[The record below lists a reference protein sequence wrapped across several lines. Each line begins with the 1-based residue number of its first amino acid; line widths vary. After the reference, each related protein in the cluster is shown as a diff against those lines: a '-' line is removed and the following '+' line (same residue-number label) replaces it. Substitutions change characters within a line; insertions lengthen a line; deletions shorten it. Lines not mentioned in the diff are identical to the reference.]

1 MAFNVKNEL
10 IKQLESAFER
20 LGYNKSDVVVTYSNK
35 PEVADFQCNSAFM
48 LAKKAGKNPME
59 LANLIVGELGDMN
72 QDFQASVCPP
82 AFINF
87 KMTNK
92 LMSKV
97 ASIVLENC
105 DELIVKPEK
114 RQTVVFD
121 YGGANVA
128 KELHIGHLRSP
139 LIGEALCRL
148 NRLMGNK
155 VIADT
160 HLGDWGLQMGLT
172 VAQLEDDGYLEG
184 YFNRGQNK
192 QITLDT
198 LNEEYPKASVRKKE
212 DDKFR
217 EKAENYTLL
226 IQRKQEPYYTIYQD
240 IRNLSVEK
248 IKANYLTLGCK
259 FDLWYGEST
268 AYPYIDRTVQI
279 FKDKGL
285 ARTSEGALV
294 VDVALEGENIPI
306 EKKNPDD
313 IQRYKNPMPPVIIKK
328 HNDADVYAT
337 TDIATILMRNEE
349 FNNPDKIIY
358 VVDARQAQHFTQVF
372 RACKLAGISPEKQTL
387 IHVGFGTINGKDG
400 KPFKTREGTTI
411 KLEDIIN
418 LITGKAKERLV
429 ENGMGDN
436 VDLALQIGVGAMK
449 YGDLS
454 NIVSKDYVFDIDKFS
469 SFEGKTG
476 PYIQYTGAR
485 INSLLEKANEDGGE
499 ILISLPEE
507 KNIVLSMLK
516 MFDSFSTCYQ
526 ENSMNALAL
535 SVYNLASSYA
545 QFYNNIRVLKEPDT
559 AKRKSYLSLS
569 KAVLNAIT
577 LGLDILGIETPKRM

>member
-1 MAFNVKNEL
+1 MSFIVKNEL
-10 IKQLESAFER
+10 KKQIENVFEKM
-20 LGYNKSDVVVTYSNK
+20 GFDKNDVVVTYSNK
-35 PEVADFQCNSAFM
+35 PEIADYQCNSAFS
-48 LAKKAGKNPME
+48 LAKKLGKNPIV
-59 LANLIVGELGDMN
+59 LANEIVSELGDMN
-72 QDFQASVCPP
+72 GNFEASVCPP

-92 LMSKV
+92 LMGKV
-97 ASIVLENC
+97 ANLALENC
-105 DELIVKPEK
+105 EELILKPEK
-114 RQTVVFD
+114 KQTVVFD

-139 LIGEALCRL
+139 IIGEALCRL
-148 NRLMGNK
+148 NRLMGNR

-184 YFNRGQNK
+184 YFGRGENK

-198 LNEEYPKASVRKKE
+198 LNEEYPKASSRKKSDE
-212 DDKFR
+212 DFKK
-217 EKAENYTLL
+217 KAEEYTLK
-226 IQRKQEPYYTIYQD
+226 IQHKIQPYFSIYED
-240 IRNLSVEK
+240 IRNLSIEK

-268 AYPYIDRTVQI
+268 ANPFINRTVQI

-294 VDVALEGENIPI
+294 VDVAVEGENIPI
-306 EKKNPDD
+306 EKKSEDEV
-313 IQRYKNPMPPVIIKK
+313 QRFKNPMPPVIIKK

-349 FNNPDKIIY
+349 FNPDKIIY
-358 VVDARQAQHFTQVF
+358 VVDFRQTQHFVQVF
-372 RACKLAGISPEKQTL
+372 RASKLAGISPENQEL
-387 IHVGFGTINGKDG
+387 VHVAYGTINGKDG
-400 KPFKTREGTTI
+400 KPFKTREGTVV

-418 LITGKAKERLV
+418 LIMSKAQEKLI
-429 ENGMGDN
+429 ENGMGEN
-436 VDLALQIGVGAMK
+436 KELALQIGVGAMK

-454 NIVSKDYVFDIDKFS
+454 NIVSKDYVFDLDKFS

-485 INSLLEKANEDGGE
+485 INSLLEKAGEDCGK
-499 ILISLPEE
+499 ISITLFEE
-507 KNIVLSMLK
+507 RNIVVNLLK
-516 MFDSFSTCYQ
+516 MFDSFTTCYQ
-526 ENSMNALAL
+526 DNSMNALAL
-535 SVYNLASSYA
+535 AVYNLASSYA
-545 QFYNNIRVLKEPDT
+545 QFYNNIRVLKEQDEG
-559 AKRKSYLSLS
+559 KRKSYLGLS
-569 KAVLNAIT
+569 KAVLKAIE
-577 LGLDILGIETPKRM
+577 LGLDTLGIETPKRM

>member
-1 MAFNVKNEL
+1 MSYNIKNEL
-10 IKQLESAFER
+10 AKYLEKAFEE
-20 LGYNKSDVVVTYSNK
+20 LGLDKADIMVSYSNK
-35 PEVADFQCNSAFM
+35 PEIADYQCNSAFSV
-48 LAKKAGKNPME
+48 AKKLGKNPIV
-59 LANLIVGELGDMN
+59 LANEIVSALGNMNGEYE
-72 QDFQASVCPP
+72 ASVCAP

-92 LMSKV
+92 LLSKV
-97 ASIVLENC
+97 ATIALENEQ
-105 DELIVKPEK
+105 ELISKPEK
-114 RQTVVFD
+114 KQTVVFD

-139 LIGEALCRL
+139 IIGEALCRL
-148 NRLMGNK
+148 HRLMGNN
-155 VIADT
+155 VISDT

-184 YFNRGQNK
+184 YFKRGENK

-198 LNEEYPKASVRKKE
+198 LNEEYPKASIRKKE
-212 DDKFR
+212 DDAFKQ
-217 EKAENYTLL
+217 KAEKYTLA
-226 IQRKQEPYYTIYQD
+226 IQRKQEPFFTIYQD
-240 IRNLSVEK
+240 IRALSVEK

-268 AYPYIDRTVQI
+268 AYPYIDRTIQI

-294 VDVALEGENIPI
+294 VDVALPGENIPI
-306 EKKNPDD
+306 EKKNEDD
-313 IQRYKNPMPPVIIKK
+313 VQRYKNPMPPVIIKK

-337 TDIATILMRNEE
+337 TDIATILMRNEQ
-349 FNNPDKIIY
+349 FHPDKIIY

-372 RACKLAGISPEKQTL
+372 RACKLSGISPENQEL
-387 IHVGFGTINGKDG
+387 VHVGFGTINGKDG

-418 LITGKAKERLV
+418 LITGKATERLV
-429 ENGMGDN
+429 ENGMGEN
-436 VDLALQIGVGAMK
+436 RELALQIGVGAMK

-454 NIVSKDYVFDIDKFS
+454 NIVSKDYVFDLDKFS

-485 INSLLEKANEDGGE
+485 INSLLEKANENGGE
-499 ILISLPEE
+499 ISVSLPEE
-507 KNIVLSMLK
+507 RNIVLSMLK
-516 MFDSFSTCYQ
+516 MFDSFTSCYQ
-526 ENSMNALAL
+526 DNSMNALAL
-535 SVYNLASSYA
+535 SVYNLASSYS
-545 QFYNNIRVLKEPDT
+545 QFYNNVKVLKEPDQ
-559 AKRKSYLSLS
+559 AKRKSYISLS
-569 KAVLNAIT
+569 KAVLKAIS
-577 LGLDILGIETPKRM
+577 LGLDTLGIETPKRM

>member
-1 MAFNVKNEL
+1 MSFIVKNEL
-10 IKQLESAFER
+10 KKQIENVFEKM
-20 LGYNKSDVVVTYSNK
+20 GFDKNDVVVTYSNK
-35 PEVADFQCNSAFM
+35 PEIADYQCNSAFS
-48 LAKKAGKNPME
+48 LAKKLGKNPIV
-59 LANLIVGELGDMN
+59 LANEIVSELGDMN
-72 QDFQASVCPP
+72 GNFEASVCPP

-92 LMSKV
+92 LMGKV
-97 ASIVLENC
+97 ANLALENC
-105 DELIVKPEK
+105 EELILKPEK
-114 RQTVVFD
+114 KQTVVFD

-139 LIGEALCRL
+139 IIGEALCRL
-148 NRLMGNK
+148 NRLMGNR

-184 YFNRGQNK
+184 YFGRGENK

-198 LNEEYPKASVRKKE
+198 LNEEYPKASSRKKSDE
-212 DDKFR
+212 DFKK
-217 EKAENYTLL
+217 KAEEYTLK
-226 IQRKQEPYYTIYQD
+226 IQHKIPPYFSIYED
-240 IRNLSVEK
+240 IRNLSIEK

-268 AYPYIDRTVQI
+268 ANPFINRTVQI

-294 VDVALEGENIPI
+294 VDVAVEGENIPI
-306 EKKNPDD
+306 EKKSEDEV
-313 IQRYKNPMPPVIIKK
+313 QRFKNPMPPVIIKK

-349 FNNPDKIIY
+349 FNPDKIIY
-358 VVDARQAQHFTQVF
+358 VVDFRQTQHFVQVF
-372 RACKLAGISPEKQTL
+372 RASKLAGISPENQEL
-387 IHVGFGTINGKDG
+387 VHVAYGTINGKDG
-400 KPFKTREGTTI
+400 KPFKTREGTVV

-418 LITGKAKERLV
+418 LIMSKAQEKLI
-429 ENGMGDN
+429 ENGMGEN
-436 VDLALQIGVGAMK
+436 KELALQIGVGAMK

-454 NIVSKDYVFDIDKFS
+454 NIVSKDYVFDLDKFS

-485 INSLLEKANEDGGE
+485 INSLLEKAGEDCGK
-499 ILISLPEE
+499 ISITLFEE
-507 KNIVLSMLK
+507 RNIVVNLLK
-516 MFDSFSTCYQ
+516 MFDSFTTCYQ
-526 ENSMNALAL
+526 DNSMNALAL
-535 SVYNLASSYA
+535 AVYNLASSYA
-545 QFYNNIRVLKEPDT
+545 QFYNNIRVLKEQDEG
-559 AKRKSYLSLS
+559 KRKSYLGLS
-569 KAVLNAIT
+569 KAVLKAIE
-577 LGLDILGIETPKRM
+577 LGLDTLGIETPKRM

>member
-1 MAFNVKNEL
+1 MAFNFKNEL

-485 INSLLEKANEDGGE
+485 INSLLEKANEDGGK

>member
-10 IKQLESAFER
+10 VKKLEVVFEE
-20 LGYNKSDVVVTYSNK
+20 LGFDKSDIVVTYSNK
-35 PEVADFQCNSAFM
+35 PEVADYQCNSAFA
-48 LAKKAGKNPME
+48 LAKKAQKNPMV
-59 LANLIVGELGDMN
+59 LASEIVEKLGDMDG
-72 QDFQASVCPP
+72 DFEASVCPP

-92 LMSKV
+92 LMSRV
-97 ASIVLENC
+97 AMIALENNQ
-105 DELIVKPEK
+105 ELISKPEK
-114 RQTVVFD
+114 KQTVVFD

-139 LIGEALCRL
+139 IIGEALCRL
-148 NRLMGNK
+148 HRLMGNK
-155 VIADT
+155 VISDT

-172 VAQLEDDGYLEG
+172 VAELEDDGYLEG
-184 YFNRGQNK
+184 YFGRGENK

-198 LNEEYPKASVRKKE
+198 LNEEYPKASSRKKTDE
-212 DDKFR
+212 NFR
-217 EKAENYTLL
+217 KKAEDYTLK
-226 IQRKQEPYYTIYQD
+226 IQHKVEPYFSIYED
-240 IRNLSVEK
+240 IRELSIKK

-268 AYPYIDRTVQI
+268 ANPFIDRTVQI

-294 VDVALEGENIPI
+294 VDVAREGENIPI
-306 EKKNPDD
+306 EKKSEDEV
-313 IQRYKNPMPPVIIKK
+313 QRFKNPMPPVIIKK

-349 FNNPDKIIY
+349 FNPDKIIY
-358 VVDARQAQHFTQVF
+358 VVDFRQSQHFVQVF
-372 RACKLAGISPEKQTL
+372 RASKLAGISPENQEL
-387 IHVGFGTINGKDG
+387 VHVAYGTINGKDG
-400 KPFKTREGTTI
+400 KPFKTREGTVI

-418 LITGKAKERLV
+418 LITSKAQEKLT
-429 ENGMGDN
+429 ENGMGEN
-436 VDLALQIGVGAMK
+436 KELALQIGVGAMK

-454 NIVSKDYVFDIDKFS
+454 NIASKDYVFDIDKFS

-485 INSLLEKANEDGGE
+485 INSLLEKAGEDCGK
-499 ILISLPEE
+499 ISISLPEE
-507 KNIVLSMLK
+507 KNIVVNLVK
-516 MFDSFSTCYQ
+516 MFDSFATCYQ
-526 ENSMNALAL
+526 DNSMNALAL

-545 QFYNNIRVLKEPDT
+545 QFYNNVRVLKEADDE
-559 AKRKSYLSLS
+559 KRKSYLGLS
-569 KAVLNAIT
+569 KAVLKAIE
-577 LGLDILGIETPKRM
+577 LGLDTLGIETPKRM

>member
-1 MAFNVKNEL
+1 MSYNIKNEL
-10 IKQLESAFER
+10 TKYLEAAFEK
-20 LGYNKSDVVVTYSNK
+20 LGFDKADVMVSYSNK
-35 PEVADFQCNSAFM
+35 PDVADYQCNSAFT
-48 LAKKAGKNPME
+48 LAKKLGKNPV
-59 LANLIVGELGDMN
+59 LVANEIASELGNMN
-72 QDFQASVCPP
+72 GEFEVLVCPP

-87 KMTNK
+87 KMTNE
-92 LMSKV
+92 LMSKI
-97 ASIVLENC
+97 ATIALENPE
-105 DELIVKPEK
+105 ELILKPEK
-114 RQTVVFD
+114 KQTVVFD

-139 LIGEALCRL
+139 IIGESLCRL
-148 NRLMGNK
+148 NRLMGNN
-155 VIADT
+155 VISDT

-184 YFNRGQNK
+184 YFNRGENK
-192 QITLDT
+192 KITLDT
-198 LNEEYPKASVRKKE
+198 LNEEYPKASLRKKE
-212 DDKFR
+212 DESFKQ
-217 EKAENYTLL
+217 KAEKYTLS
-226 IQRKQEPYYTIYQD
+226 IQRKQEPYFTIYQD
-240 IRNLSVEK
+240 IRALSVEK

-285 ARTSEGALV
+285 ARISEGALV
-294 VDVALEGENIPI
+294 VDVALPGENIPI
-306 EKKNPDD
+306 EKKSEDE

-337 TDIATILMRNEE
+337 TDIATILMRNEQ
-349 FNNPDKIIY
+349 FHPDKIIY

-372 RACKLAGISPEKQTL
+372 RACKLSGISPENQEL
-387 IHVGFGTINGKDG
+387 VHVGFGTINGKDG

-418 LITGKAKERLV
+418 LITGKAKERLI
-429 ENGMGDN
+429 ENGMGEN
-436 VDLALQIGVGAMK
+436 QELALQIGVGAMK

-454 NIVSKDYVFDIDKFS
+454 NIVSKDYVFDLDKFS

-485 INSLLEKANEDGGE
+485 INSLLEKANEDCGK
-499 ILISLPEE
+499 ISVSLQEE
-507 KNIVLSMLK
+507 RNIVINMIK
-516 MFDSFSTCYQ
+516 MFDSFYACYQ
-526 ENSMNALAL
+526 DNSMNALAL

-545 QFYNNIRVLKEPDT
+545 QFYNNIRVLKEQDT

-569 KAVLNAIT
+569 KAVLKAIV
-577 LGLDILGIETPKRM
+577 LGLDTLGIETPKRM